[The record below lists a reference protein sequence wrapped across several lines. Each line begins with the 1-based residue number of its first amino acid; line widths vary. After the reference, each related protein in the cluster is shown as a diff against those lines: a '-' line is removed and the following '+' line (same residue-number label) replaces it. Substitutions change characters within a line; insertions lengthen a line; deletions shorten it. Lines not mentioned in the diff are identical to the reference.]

1 MLIIVGFVILGIS
14 EIMMYQLYIGSDSPL
29 LGNNTWTIAF
39 VLCGIAFIILTA
51 LFVIIIPLIFR
62 KHKKTILKICRVI
75 MGKDDKSN

>member
-1 MLIIVGFVILGIS
+1 MLIIVDFVILGIS

-39 VLCGIAFIILTA
+39 VLYGIAFIILTS

-75 MGKDDKSN
+75 MGKDDKAN